1 VALAGLRSIKEKS
14 FAGGIRDVVVR
25 SDKILIWTLWLAGVL
40 SISVPGEFA
49 TVAFSI
55 RL

>member
-14 FAGGIRDVVVR
+14 LAGGIRDVVVR
-25 SDKILIWTLWLAGVL
+25 SDKILIWTLWLASVL
-40 SISVPGEFA
+40 PISVPGEFA
-49 TVAFSI
+49 IVAFSI